1 MYVIGYI
8 SSLAVYNIAQDG
20 ELCVPLELAA
30 GCQTKPVAGLP
41 LYGHCRPSV
50 YLLKHRWCGGVNQS
64 FRYPEVLWGVNLV
77 EILIQ
82 EWMFWS
88 SITEVNESKWGNP
101 KPTAQRPKGWPRRR
115 QERQGNKKIIL
126 TPGWRTLMTSAVMSM
141 FKSRNIQDSGSDAPI
156 APPTHSNSKK
166 LGPGI
171 LEPHVICSAQLLHP
185 VPNTLLVQRHQ
196 S

>member
-1 MYVIGYI
+1 MIILFNCARCELVLRLEFENISTGFSTQSLLMIGTTHVIGYI

-50 YLLKHRWCGGVNQS
+50 YLLKHRWGGVNRS

-82 EWMFWS
+82 EWMF
-88 SITEVNESKWGNP
+88 
-101 KPTAQRPKGWPRRR
+101 
-115 QERQGNKKIIL
+115 
-126 TPGWRTLMTSAVMSM
+126 
-141 FKSRNIQDSGSDAPI
+141 
-156 APPTHSNSKK
+156 
-166 LGPGI
+166 
-171 LEPHVICSAQLLHP
+171 
-185 VPNTLLVQRHQ
+185 
-196 S
+196 